1 LIIVVVIHTRNTYT
15 LLAEGG
21 NAELDSIN
29 AFNRM
34 CTVLV
39 NLFDIFKFFDV
50 RDGKLYVKEEYKD
63 RVVEQSHKKSCKTQ
77 TNRQTSSRHTSKAF
91 CTFTSNFSE
100 PEIFCRQPSSTQKDR
115 KTSQPQQQKNE
126 ISYLASAAEAVSEEQ
141 YTPGD
146 QAVVQ

>member
-1 LIIVVVIHTRNTYT
+1 MIIVVVIHTRNTYT

-63 RVVEQSHKKSCKTQ
+63 RVVEQ
-77 TNRQTSSRHTSKAF
+77 
-91 CTFTSNFSE
+91 
-100 PEIFCRQPSSTQKDR
+100 P
-115 KTSQPQQQKNE
+115 
-126 ISYLASAAEAVSEEQ
+126 
-141 YTPGD
+141 
-146 QAVVQ
+146 